1 MMRRMAAGLCLLVV
15 ASEVA
20 TAERKVSID
29 QPIAVRLDV
38 GQPTAIVLPEEIL
51 GFGVVVDP
59 ERLSLDYRGPYI
71 FLTAMVPDVQGRFFP
86 VGASG
91 KLYKITYRVH
101 PPGDDTVYVVQ
112 TPDAE
117 QKGAPAKPVAVTVGM
132 MLRAM
137 RTGQALP
144 GQAPVTDVPIPA
156 LNDERLAVSSWSAV
170 QAGGLVGMAVSVRNK
185 TEHVLNID
193 MRYGVPAEPLQ
204 HMVRVADW
212 AMPPWYTVR
221 GVHVG
226 GEALEPQK
234 EVTIYL
240 ILERRV

>member
-1 MMRRMAAGLCLLVV
+1 MKHRAIGLCLLIL
-15 ASEVA
+15 ASRTVH
-20 TAERKVSID
+20 AERKVSID

-38 GQPTAIVLPEEIL
+38 GQPTAIILPEEIL
-51 GFGVVVDP
+51 GIGVMVDP
-59 ERLSLDYRGPYI
+59 ERLSLEYKGPYI
-71 FLTAMVPDVQGRFFP
+71 FLTAMLPDTQGRFFP

-91 KLYKITYRVH
+91 KLYKVAYRVQ
-101 PPGDDTVYVVQ
+101 PPGDDTVYVIQ
-112 TPDAE
+112 SAETE
-117 QKGAPAKPVAVTVGM
+117 QKAAVAKAGSVTVGM

-144 GQAPVTDVPIPA
+144 GQAPADLPAPA
-156 LNDERLAVSSWSAV
+156 LNDERLAVSAWSAV

-185 TEHVLNID
+185 TEHLLHID
-193 MRYGVPAEPLQ
+193 MRYGVPAEALS

-226 GEALEPQK
+226 SEALEPQQ
-234 EVTIYL
+234 ELTIYL
-240 ILERRV
+240 ILEKRV